1 MEDRNEQLND
11 KLLVFSRE
19 LNQYVK
25 GFYERAIAIR
35 DLLNNEDEESVFQ
48 IGEILNQRE
57 LIIKSYNKTAEQYQR
72 ELSLADNIYVTS
84 KADLS
89 QQLQIL
95 DRERK
100 ELFELIGDIET
111 ENGKKIS
118 ELYLINKDNVKK
130 IEEGKRLVNAYQGSH
145 PLADG
150 VFFDKRK

>member
-25 GFYERAIAIR
+25 GFYERAVAINN
-35 DLLNNEDEESVFQ
+35 LLNNEDEESVFQ

-100 ELFELIGDIET
+100 ELFESIGDIES